1 MAMQTLEDVLKNQ
14 LKDLYSAGNQA
25 VDALPEV
32 ANASKSP
39 QLQDALNQHVD
50 ETKEQLQKLEKIA
63 QIMDFSLEGEFCHG
77 MEGLIKEAKEHVGE
91 SEEGAALDATIIA
104 AVQRMQHYGMA
115 GYGSSATYA
124 RQLNQ
129 EEVESILNEILEEEK
144 STDLKLSQLAESS
157 INQEARA

>member
-1 MAMQTLEDVLKNQ
+1 MALQTLEDVLKHQ

-25 VDALPEV
+25 VNALPDI
-32 ANASKSP
+32 ANATQSP

-50 ETKEQLQKLEKIA
+50 ETKQQLEKLERVA

-77 MEGLIKEAKEHVGE
+77 MEGLIKEGKEHVGE
-91 SEEGAALDATIIA
+91 HEQGAALDATIIA

-115 GYGSSATYA
+115 GYGSSVTYA

-144 STDLKLSQLAESS
+144 STDQKLSQLAESS